1 MVECNDHKLMKAYM
15 TKYGIRE
22 FFSTEN
28 LPFRMYRYD
37 VGDIMNVLHP
47 QEQYLKFIV
56 DGRIGVD
63 TVDREGNLLR
73 IGETSAFVYYGEV
86 EILGRSFSNHYHQV
100 LETVYSIELPWE
112 PLREILWNDL
122 KFLQFLVQHMSRSIY
137 IATHNAE
144 ASSEDIQSRLL
155 RYIKHECKDGAFSG
169 MEETAKRLRCSRR
182 QLQRV
187 VCQLVE
193 EGRLVKTG
201 WGTYSMAD

>member
-73 IGETSAFVYYGEV
+73 IVETSAFVYYGEV
-86 EILGRSFSNHYHQV
+86 EILGRSFSIHYHQV

-137 IATHNAE
+137 IATNNAE

-155 RYIKHECKDGAFSG
+155 RYIKHECKDGTFSG

>member
-37 VGDIMNVLHP
+37 VGDIINVLHP

-73 IGETSAFVYYGEV
+73 IVETSAFVYYGEV
-86 EILGRSFSNHYHQV
+86 EILGRSFSSHYHQV

-137 IATHNAE
+137 IATNNAE

>member
-73 IGETSAFVYYGEV
+73 IVETSAFVYYGEV

-137 IATHNAE
+137 IATNNAE